1 MQSSI
6 NQCNLSH
13 ISIAGGMPVT
23 DETEQRAAFRNH
35 YITLICEIDTHK
47 NNGWSH
53 EGMLKIMFHILMK
66 FIQKLWENVI
76 I

>member
-35 YITLICEIDTHK
+35 YITLICEIDTHVK
-47 NNGWSH
+47 AC
-53 EGMLKIMFHILMK
+53 
-66 FIQKLWENVI
+66 
-76 I
+76 